1 MPNYDVYRDKK
12 KNCIEFM
19 NKLSQRIYEPDDLI
33 KEIGKLR
40 SGFKYWIDGEDEYS
54 VASTR
59 LLKRAMYE
67 KIKSSDI
74 KGGVTISENLDIIK
88 KYVHKHGDANK
99 YGDANGITKILVKC
113 SEDPIHKEAKEKA
126 IEATEAYNKYKDNFF
141 KLFQVSKYGLQNSD
155 PIGLPKYCSE
165 EIEKY
170 VAYEYFLGKMGS
182 KAKGGILLD
191 EQYANHSGVHNY
203 SNDRTI
209 SFNTEVTGD
218 LLLEDS

>member
-12 KNCIEFM
+12 KNCIEFCIEFM

-88 KYVHKHGDANK
+88 KYVHKHGDAN
-99 YGDANGITKILVKC
+99 GITKILVKC

-126 IEATEAYNKYKDNFF
+126 IEATE
-141 KLFQVSKYGLQNSD
+141 FQVSKYGLQNSD

-182 KAKGGILLD
+182 KAKGGIL
-191 EQYANHSGVHNY
+191 Y
-203 SNDRTI
+203 
-209 SFNTEVTGD
+209 
-218 LLLEDS
+218 